1 MFRQSSLP
9 TDSQVES
16 PAPSERPSLG
26 SLLLRKRKNTTLGFD
41 QQGVIRAFFASNA
54 SVTIIVLV
62 LIMLFLLREGSDFL
76 NTYKHELEIYRR
88 AGLEFCDI
96 VDKPLAAHQALS
108 STLRRAVGGSLD
120 TISQKSRNRRDA
132 YFLLKRRVEEETALQ
147 RDALAALLE
156 QTPPAAADK
165 LEPLKQQLKAA
176 AAKSVAALSVPD
188 LFGKEEAARV
198 RDELSKLTPEVSDL
212 PPMLQQLS
220 AEFVEKDK
228 EAKAK
233 FAALVA
239 AAESFEEAPE
249 PLQEVLD
256 EIKEHALE
264 TKAAAVE
271 FHTME
276 SGRKRLMEAAQAVKD
291 PQEKAD
297 LLKEAEASQ
306 AEPVDYTKSIE
317 AVISRAGDLDAKVK
331 VYADAA
337 QKAAT
342 ELPSVDGTPEATA
355 MLNEVHR
362 LLPMHVTEMQGV
374 AGQLKS
380 WNADKPV
387 SLFSVIR
394 AFFFGT
400 GWITNSSWQDFFGFV
415 PLLTGS
421 LVISIIAILIA
432 TPLSIT
438 AAIYTNQ
445 FASEREKEMIK
456 PVIEF
461 IQAIPSVVLGF
472 IGISVVG
479 DLIKDVSEV
488 PWLNWLPGF
497 PIQERLNMFNAGC
510 LLALMAVPTMFSLS
524 EDALNNV
531 PRAYIDASD
540 ALGATKLQTV
550 FLVIVP
556 AAISGM
562 AAAILLGLG
571 RVIGETMVVLL
582 VAGNRIAIPDFSSGV
597 GVIFQPAHTLTGIIA
612 QELGEVSRGSAHW
625 QALFMVGIVL
635 FCISL
640 LVNWCARAFV
650 RRFEKFKA

>member
-1 MFRQSSLP
+1 M
-9 TDSQVES
+9 ES

-26 SLLLRKRKNTTLGFD
+26 RLLLKKRKSTTLGID
-41 QQGVIRAFFASNA
+41 QQGLIRSFFASNA
-54 SVTIIVLV
+54 SVTIVVLV

-96 VDKPLAAHQALS
+96 VDKPLAAHQNLS
-108 STLRRAVGGSLD
+108 SSLRRAVGGSLD

-147 RDALAALLE
+147 RDAIS
-156 QTPPAAADK
+156 TTPPPAAEK
-165 LEPLKQQLKAA
+165 LESLKQQLTAA
-176 AAKSVAALSVPD
+176 CAKSVSGLTFPD
-188 LFGKEEAARV
+188 IFTQSEAAQMRA
-198 RDELSKLTPEVSDL
+198 ELAALTPEITDL

-220 AEFVEKDK
+220 AEFVAQDAVSKT
-228 EAKAK
+228 K

-276 SGRKRLMEAAQAVKD
+276 SGRQRLLEAAKNAKD
-291 PQEKAD
+291 SQEKAD
-297 LLKEAEASQ
+297 LLKEADASQ
-306 AEPVDYTKSIE
+306 AEPVDYAKSIE
-317 AVISRAGDLDAKVK
+317 AVTSRAGDLDEKVK
-331 VYADAA
+331 QYAAA
-337 QKAAT
+337 ALKAAT
-342 ELPSVDGTPEATA
+342 ELPAVGGTPEATA

-362 LLPMHVTEMQGV
+362 RLPLHVAEMQSV
-374 AGQLKS
+374 ADKLKA
-380 WNADKPV
+380 WNADKKV
-387 SLFSVIR
+387 SFFSVIR

-445 FASEREKEMIK
+445 FASEREKELIK

-472 IGISVVG
+472 IGISVLG

-488 PWLNWLPGF
+488 PWLSWLPGF

-550 FLVIVP
+550 LLVIVP

-562 AAAILLGLG
+562 EAAILLGLG

-582 VAGNRIAIPDFSSGV
+582 VAGNRIAIPDFRSGV
-597 GVIFQPAHTLTGIIA
+597 GVVFQPAHTLTGIIA

-640 LVNWCARAFV
+640 LVNWCARSFV